1 MFKISK
7 DKTPQ
12 RPIPEPPVRQD
23 KSSPSRTGRFVK
35 VPAQQAPKPDP
46 QPVKKK

>member
-12 RPIPEPPVRQD
+12 RPTPKPPVRQD
-23 KSSPSRTGRFVK
+23 ESRSPQRGRFVK
-35 VPAQQAPKPDP
+35 VPAQQAPTPDP